1 MTFHF
6 LVVLFFLRNFY
17 YDLFDLVSYFV
28 IALFAFEL
36 IALHFV
42 IPHVHLKIRYNRLL
56 NFQFDHLNVL
66 HHIANY
72 FPILLFALL
81 IVQFLYRF
89 LFFSLFRYFF
99 HFSIL
104 LFLLF
109 TLFVLF
115 LYLIYFTCIFF

>member
-81 IVQFLYRF
+81 IVLFLYRF
-89 LFFSLFRYFF
+89 LFFSRFRYFF

-104 LFLLF
+104 LFSPLTLLD
-109 TLFVLF
+109 LF
-115 LYLIYFTCIFF
+115 LKIIYFP